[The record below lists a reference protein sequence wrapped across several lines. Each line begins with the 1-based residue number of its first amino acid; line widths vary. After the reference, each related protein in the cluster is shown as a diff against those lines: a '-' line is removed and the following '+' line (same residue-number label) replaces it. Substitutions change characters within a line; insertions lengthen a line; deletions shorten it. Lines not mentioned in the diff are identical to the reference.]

1 MAGKTIGGI
10 IMEKFSHENFFCLL
24 NLLHGEKFSGS
35 VLDFDAFL
43 AKSDFHAPVKGFE
56 VAVDCLAENLY
67 PIMNNVYGKIYRSF
81 DECKFHH
88 FAALVLSKER
98 SLEEFIDALI
108 ETDWLAEKIFV
119 FVRKDSALENF
130 LSANENI
137 FAHVERIEVING
149 AWCRIEKNIPSADV
163 GVYVVTH
170 KDAKLSALPEGY
182 KFIHAG
188 QALAKKNFGYAGDNT
203 GDNISALNPF
213 LDEVTALY
221 WIWRNTHHT
230 HAGFVHYR
238 RFFTSDESQETFDA
252 EKILSAEEILKIL
265 DEYDIIIKHEGMTE
279 HSQRDTIV
287 SSTGQPDLVRVVEE
301 IIRNYLA
308 QSQPDYL
315 DAFDDVMNGIT
326 LFSNGMHIAR
336 RNVFDAYCEWLFS
349 FLIDA
354 TKLIRDKIK
363 LGGKSLGDMGHDY
376 SRVVGHFA
384 ERLLTVWLMKNY
396 LRIKMLPTMF
406 REDY

>member
-10 IMEKFSHENFFCLL
+10 IMAKFSHENFFCLL
-24 NLLHGEKFSGS
+24 NLLNEEKFSGS
-35 VLDFDAFL
+35 VLDFDAFI
-43 AKSDFHAPVKGFE
+43 AASDFRAPVKGFQ
-56 VAVDCLAENLY
+56 VTVDCLAENLY
-67 PIMNNVYGKIYRSF
+67 PIMNHVYKNIYRSF

-98 SLEEFIDALI
+98 SPEDFVDVLI
-108 ETDWLAEKIFV
+108 KTDWLAEKIFV

-130 LSANENI
+130 LSANENL
-137 FAHVERIEVING
+137 FVHVERTEAIDG
-149 AWCRIEKNIPSADV
+149 AWCCIEKNVPPADV

-170 KDAKLSALPEGY
+170 KDAKLSALPKGY

-203 GDNISALNPF
+203 GDNISRFNPF

-221 WIWRNTHHT
+221 WIWKNTHHT

-252 EKILSAEEILKIL
+252 KKILSAAEILKIL
-265 DEYDIIIKHEGMTE
+265 DEYDIIIKQEGITE
-279 HSQRDTIV
+279 QSQRDTIV

-301 IIRNYLA
+301 IIRNYLE

-315 DAFDDVMNGIT
+315 DAFDDVMSGIT
-326 LFSNGMHIAR
+326 LFANGMHIAR

-354 TKLIRDKIK
+354 TKLARDKIT
-363 LGGKSLGDMGHDY
+363 LGGKSLGDMGHTY

-406 REDY
+406 REDV